1 MLYNKNMENKVSLSV
16 SIVIPNWNG
25 IELLKKHLPTVIKN
39 SDGARIIIVDDHST
53 DDSVS
58 YLERNFSDI
67 LVVRK
72 DRHEG
77 FASTVNAGVQ
87 EANTDIVVLLNTDI
101 EPEKGFLQPLLSHFS
116 DPDVFAVGCMDKS
129 MENGKVVL
137 RGRGIGWWEKGFY
150 IHKRGEVDK
159 TDTAWVSGGSGAFRR
174 SMWNELGGMDTFF
187 NPFYWEDID
196 LSYRAVKKGYTILF
210 EPKSIVQHYHEEG
223 NIKKEFTKKEVDR
236 IAFRNQFF
244 FIWKHAPLFHL
255 ILGFIWFPIRLFK
268 DTLGKDKSMMCGFFQ
283 ATRFFPYICMH
294 RLFKHL

>member
-1 MLYNKNMENKVSLSV
+1 MENKVSLSV

-58 YLERNFSDI
+58 YLERIFSDI

-196 LSYRAVKKGYTILF
+196 LSYRARKAGWKTLF
-210 EPKSIVQHYHEEG
+210 EPKSIVVHFHEQG
-223 NIKKEFTKKEVDR
+223 KIKKDFSDKEIKR
-236 IAFRNQFF
+236 IAFRNQFY
-244 FIWKHAPLFHL
+244 FIWKQASVYQF
-255 ILGFIWFPIRLFK
+255 IQSFIWTPIQLLK
-268 DTLGKDKSMMCGFFQ
+268 DMVRRDKSMMWGFFQ
-283 ATRFFPYICMH
+283 AIRFFPVICMH